1 MRYQKQIQMAVIAI
15 SLFALADISS
25 HAQSTDIDNP
35 TAMTSTTIEGA
46 GDGKGETV
54 YYSFDAMKGD
64 VKITVDAKTDYYSTP
79 VQVTLLDENAKELL
93 PIYVVAKGESQR
105 EVRTRYFV
113 RDQKVIVRIST
124 RDDSAVKLLN
134 YKVRVEGSVTFTPA
148 VASDPQK
155 QGALVN
161 DSSGAATGG
170 SAPATDTGQSAV
182 PVGDSTG
189 SPPPATETG
198 QPGETPSATD
208 PNAGSGTKKSIK
220 KKAKDAAKEALKKII
235 DN

>member
-1 MRYQKQIQMAVIAI
+1 MRYQKQIRMVVIVLAI
-15 SLFALADISS
+15 LALANFSAS
-25 HAQSTDIDNP
+25 AQSTDIDNP

-134 YKVRVEGSVTFTPA
+134 YKVRVEGSVIFTPA
-148 VASDPQK
+148 VAADPPK
-155 QGALVN
+155 QLPS
-161 DSSGAATGG
+161 DSSGAATG
-170 SAPATDTGQSAV
+170 STTPATDTGQPAV
-182 PVGDSTG
+182 PVGESTG
-189 SPPPATETG
+189 SATTATETG
-198 QPGETPSATD
+198 QPGETPSAAD
-208 PNAGSGTKKSIK
+208 PNAGTKKSIK
-220 KKAKDAAKEALKKII
+220 KKAKDAAKDVLKKII
-235 DN
+235 D

>member
-1 MRYQKQIQMAVIAI
+1 MRYQKQIRMVVIA
-15 SLFALADISS
+15 FALLALANFSAS
-25 HAQSTDIDNP
+25 AQSTDIDNP

-134 YKVRVEGSVTFTPA
+134 YKVRVEGSVIFTPA
-148 VASDPQK
+148 VATSPPK
-155 QGALVN
+155 QLPS

-170 SAPATDTGQSAV
+170 ATPATDTGQPAV
-182 PVGDSTG
+182 PVGESTG
-189 SPPPATETG
+189 SATTPTETG

-208 PNAGSGTKKSIK
+208 PNAVSGTKKSIK
-220 KKAKDAAKEALKKII
+220 KKAKDAAKDVLKKII
-235 DN
+235 D

>member
-1 MRYQKQIQMAVIAI
+1 MRYQKSIQMAVIA
-15 SLFALADISS
+15 LAVFALANISS
-25 HAQSTDIDNP
+25 DAQSTDIDNP

-93 PIYVVAKGESQR
+93 PIYVVAKGDSQR
-105 EVRTRYFV
+105 EIRTRYFV

-134 YKVRVEGSVTFTPA
+134 YKVRVEGSVTFAPA
-148 VASDPQK
+148 VAADPPK
-155 QGALVN
+155 QGTLAN
-161 DSSGAATGG
+161 DSSGASTGG
-170 SAPATDTGQSAV
+170 STPAMDTGHPPVPTGESAGSSTPATS
-182 PVGDSTG
+182 
-189 SPPPATETG
+189 
-198 QPGETPSATD
+198 
-208 PNAGSGTKKSIK
+208 
-220 KKAKDAAKEALKKII
+220 LKVTRFC
-235 DN
+235 